1 MRMQTFE
8 NFVVGKSNEAAYA
21 LAKLVAERK
30 SSYNP
35 VMIYGR
41 CGNGRTHLAKAMET
55 ELRKSG
61 ANAQVL
67 GEFELTAW
75 IVAGV
80 KRQPDYTPA
89 VMYQEF
95 SALDVLIVEDI
106 QMMAGKE
113 SLQQYFAE
121 LMKLFVEN
129 GKQVVLTSDMTLKK
143 LSILNKRLFLQLQT
157 AKCVKIREP
166 EQEVKEQFLQMKA
179 SNHKILLSQ
188 ETVKELCGYAE
199 SMRQL
204 DSAWT
209 NYYFRRSYIG
219 DTNDC

>member
-75 IVAGV
+75 IVAGL
-80 KRQPDYTPA
+80 KRQRDYTPA

-106 QMMAGKE
+106 QMLEGKE
-113 SLQQYFAE
+113 STQQYFAE

-129 GKQVVLTSDMTLKK
+129 GKQIVLTSEFPPEQLNV
-143 LSILNKRLFLQLQT
+143 LNKELFLQLQT
-157 AKCVKIREP
+157 GKAVEIQEP
-166 EQEVKEQFLQMKA
+166 EPEIKERFLRMKA
-179 SNHKILLSQ
+179 EQQKILLSQ
-188 ETVKELCGYAE
+188 DIIEELSRNADT
-199 SMRQL
+199 MRQL
-204 DSAWT
+204 DGAWT
-209 NYYFRRSYIG
+209 NYYFRRTYTG